1 MQEIK
6 KRYVIPGDKIVE
18 GNYRPLMNV
27 IKNGNY
33 LISTRV
39 GIAEAGKEGVKVI
52 PLSGVYIP
60 RVNDLVIGKVV
71 DRSSLSWDIDINSCF
86 FAHLPAQDVF
96 GRDFSPARDD
106 MGRQLS
112 IGDLIIAR
120 IVSFDRTRDP
130 MLTVQDK
137 DLGKIPYG
145 EFIKISPTR
154 VPRLIGKRG
163 SMIQTIEQATLTRVI
178 IGQNGIVVVTGRDI
192 DGLSLAVKAIK
203 MVEEESH
210 TNNLT
215 QKVKTLLNVQDPV
228 ELEKSEN
235 INISSGDGIDP
246 TPSQASNFQ
255 SNSSSGLPSG
265 VDSAT
270 GEQQP
275 QQPTTEPEQ
284 QPQQPTTEPE
294 QQPQQPT
301 TEPEQQPQQPTTE
314 PEQQPQQPT
323 TEPEQQPQQPT
334 TEPEQ
339 QPQQPTTEPE
349 QQPQQPTTEPEQQP
363 QQQNSSNEDPSN
375 ASIIDEGQSESQLSN
390 NLINTEQKE
399 KKHDLISE
407 EDA

>member
-6 KRYVIPGDKIVE
+6 RRYVIPGDKIIE
-18 GNYRPLMNV
+18 GNFKPLMNV
-27 IKNGNY
+27 VRSGDY
-33 LISTRV
+33 LIATRI
-39 GIAEAGKEGVKVI
+39 GIAEAGKDGVKVI

-60 RVNDLVIGKVV
+60 RVNDLVIGKVI
-71 DRSSLSWDIDINSCF
+71 DRSSLSWDVDINSCF

-178 IGQNGIVVVTGRDI
+178 IGQNGIVVVTGRNP

-210 TNNLT
+210 TTNLT
-215 QKVKTLLNVQDPV
+215 QRVKALLNVEDPS
-228 ELEKSEN
+228 EIEKSET
-235 INISSGDGIDP
+235 SSQQSNAPTTTTTPTP
-246 TPSQASNFQ
+246 TPSPSEDNNP
-255 SNSSSGLPSG
+255 SILSSSPVSDTTSTANNSPSQPIESKSETSSQQSDTIIIE
-265 VDSAT
+265 VDNISKDM
-270 GEQQP
+270 ESSENNIP
-275 QQPTTEPEQ
+275 
-284 QPQQPTTEPE
+284 
-294 QQPQQPT
+294 
-301 TEPEQQPQQPTTE
+301 
-314 PEQQPQQPT
+314 
-323 TEPEQQPQQPT
+323 
-334 TEPEQ
+334 
-339 QPQQPTTEPE
+339 
-349 QQPQQPTTEPEQQP
+349 
-363 QQQNSSNEDPSN
+363 NSSNN
-375 ASIIDEGQSESQLSN
+375 I
-390 NLINTEQKE
+390 EQKE
-399 KKHDLISE
+399 KKADSM
-407 EDA
+407 DQDV

>member
-6 KRYVIPGDKIVE
+6 RRYVIPGDKIIE
-18 GNYRPLMNV
+18 GNYKPLMNV
-27 IKNGNY
+27 MKSGDY
-33 LISTRV
+33 LISTRI
-39 GIAEAGKEGVKVI
+39 GIAEAGKDGVKVI

-60 RVNDLVIGKVV
+60 RVNDLVIGKVI

-163 SMIQTIEQATLTRVI
+163 SMIQTIEQATQTRVI

-192 DGLSLAVKAIK
+192 EGLSLAVKAIK

-210 TNNLT
+210 TTNLT
-215 QKVKTLLNVQDPV
+215 QRVKSLLNVHDPS
-228 ELEKSEN
+228 ELEQSEN
-235 INISSGDGIDP
+235 AVSSTAEVSNDAVSSTAEVSNDAVSSTAEVSNDAVSSTASTSSSTSSP
-246 TPSQASNFQ
+246 TPPVTSD
-255 SNSSSGLPSG
+255 SSSQINL
-265 VDSAT
+265 DT
-270 GEQQP
+270 QEQSYS
-275 QQPTTEPEQ
+275 TAES
-284 QPQQPTTEPE
+284 
-294 QQPQQPT
+294 
-301 TEPEQQPQQPTTE
+301 
-314 PEQQPQQPT
+314 
-323 TEPEQQPQQPT
+323 
-334 TEPEQ
+334 
-339 QPQQPTTEPE
+339 
-349 QQPQQPTTEPEQQP
+349 QP
-363 QQQNSSNEDPSN
+363 QQQNFASVDSPNIKDDVERSENDDASSNLAD
-375 ASIIDEGQSESQLSN
+375 AY
-390 NLINTEQKE
+390 QKE
-399 KKHDLISE
+399 KKQE
-407 EDA
+407 ANNEVV